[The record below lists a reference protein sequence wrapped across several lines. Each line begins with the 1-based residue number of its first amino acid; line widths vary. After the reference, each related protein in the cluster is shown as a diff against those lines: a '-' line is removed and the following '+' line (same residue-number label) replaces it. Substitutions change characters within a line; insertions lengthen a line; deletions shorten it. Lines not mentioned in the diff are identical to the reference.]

1 MKLLAGWRVDGHAG
15 GDYHTGQISQGAK
28 VYPLPGLEGTC
39 GALDVPFK
47 NV

>member
-1 MKLLAGWRVDGHAG
+1 L
-15 GDYHTGQISQGAK
+15 QGAK

-39 GALDVPFK
+39 RALGVPLK